1 LIAGQIFILCIDFT
15 GAIITPFQRQTKTRY
30 KVDLVALQAKCAA
43 NYGLMLRIFPAL
55 AHDGVFEFSLS
66 NCGTVRMN
74 LIERTPYTDL
84 VGLQQSGVAAI
95 LPNLSLCK
103 IRMYHDARMAE
114 VVEWEGQRGLK
125 GRYEYPNEAMH
136 QEDEKWQRNNFLG
149 ELLSYCLREGRALAT
164 PAF

>member
-1 LIAGQIFILCIDFT
+1 MLRIDMTGDLII
-15 GAIITPFQRQTKTRY
+15 PSQRQTKTRY
-30 KVDLVALQAKCAA
+30 KVDLVALQAKCAT

-55 AHDGVFEFSLS
+55 SHDGVFEFALS

-125 GRYEYPNEAMH
+125 GRYEYPNKAMH
-136 QEDEKWQRNNFLG
+136 QEDEKWQRNMFLG
-149 ELLSYCLREGRALAT
+149 ELLSYCLREGRALTT

>member
-1 LIAGQIFILCIDFT
+1 MLCTNIT
-15 GAIITPFQRQTKTRY
+15 GEPIIPSQRQSKTRY
-30 KVDLVALQAKCAA
+30 KVNLVELQAKCAT

-55 AHDGVFEFSLS
+55 SHDGVFEFAVS

-84 VGLQQSGVAAI
+84 VGLQQSGVASI

-103 IRMYHDARMAE
+103 VRMYHDARMAE

-136 QEDEKWQRNNFLG
+136 QEDEKWQRNKFLG
-149 ELLSYCLREGRALAT
+149 ELLSYCLREGRALTT
-164 PAF
+164 PEF

>member
-1 LIAGQIFILCIDFT
+1 MLFKDNT
-15 GAIITPFQRQTKTRY
+15 GELITPLQRQSKTRY
-30 KVDLVALQAKCAA
+30 KVNLVELQAKCAT

-55 AHDGVFEFSLS
+55 TDDGVFEFALS

-74 LIERTPYTDL
+74 ILERTPYTDL
-84 VGLQQSGVAAI
+84 VGLQQSGVALI
-95 LPNLSLCK
+95 LPKLSLCK

-125 GRYEYPNEAMH
+125 GRYEYPNRAMH
-136 QEDEKWQRNNFLG
+136 QEDEKWQRNQFLG
-149 ELLSYCLREGRALAT
+149 ELLNYCLQEGRALAM

>member
-1 LIAGQIFILCIDFT
+1 MLCTNIT
-15 GAIITPFQRQTKTRY
+15 GESIIPSQRQSKTRY
-30 KVDLVALQAKCAA
+30 KVNLVELQAKCAT

-55 AHDGVFEFSLS
+55 SHDGVFEFALS

-84 VGLQQSGVAAI
+84 VGLQQSGVASI

-136 QEDEKWQRNNFLG
+136 QEDEKWQRNKFLG
-149 ELLSYCLREGRALAT
+149 ELLSYCLREGRALIT
-164 PAF
+164 PEF